1 MITENLYRSVLIE
14 PAEEGATDLLVVSG
28 YATASMAHRHLTDP
42 IIKQRGIKVQLV
54 YGMASVDGVSLV
66 DDAMFAEL
74 ENNRLFSCYYNVEY
88 PAIHSK
94 VYLWMADDQPVKAF
108 VGSANYTQRGFLG
121 GGQQEEAMSEE
132 DPGEA
137 LAYFNAKLAR
147 AMEIGHD
154 EIEDYVTF
162 FSPDRGDKDYADCVN
177 LSLLTRRND
186 VGQRSG
192 LNWGQRPEE
201 NRNPNQAYLRIP
213 SDIARIGFFPPR
225 AIRFTVLTD
234 DGFTF
239 VAVTAQDGDKAIHT
253 PDGNQILGEYFR
265 RRLNIQL
272 GDPVNLGHLQNY
284 GRTDVRFCKLD
295 EETFFMDFS
304 V

>member
-14 PAEEGATDLLVVSG
+14 PAQAGATELRVVSG

-42 IIKQRGIKVQLV
+42 AISESGIKIQLV
-54 YGMASVDGVSLV
+54 YGMAPADGVSLV
-66 DDAMFAEL
+66 DDAMFGEL
-74 ENNRLFSCYYNVEY
+74 ETNHPFSCHYNIER

-94 VYLWMADDQPVKAF
+94 VYVWMAEDRPVKAF
-108 VGSANYTQRGFLG
+108 TGSANYTQRGFLG
-121 GGQQEEAMSEE
+121 GGQQEEAMAEE
-132 DPGEA
+132 DPVEA
-137 LAYFNAKLAR
+137 LDYFQSVLDR
-147 AMEIGHD
+147 AMEINHD
-154 EIEDYVTF
+154 DIEDYVAF
-162 FSPDRGDKDYADCVN
+162 FSPDRGHKDYADCVN

-213 SDIARIGFFPPR
+213 SDIARTGFFPPR

-272 GDPVNLGHLQNY
+272 GDPVNLAHLQNY